1 MSDRSSRDESW
12 HAAFPKPLLDAL
24 GPVNPWHPVVMA
36 VTKTNDCLAEGFA
49 TVFGEWQTFLG
60 RRVQQDVLLWQ
71 NAAKSASPR
80 DVVAAQADFWQ
91 EAIADYWQEYATMS
105 KLLAGI
111 TGNVNVPGEN
121 CIARGRAALTIDK
134 SGMKVRPVALPLS
147 RGRLGLLRSRCSA
160 AA

>member
-71 NAAKSASPR
+71 NAAKRASPR

-105 KLLAGI
+105 KLAGI

-121 CIARGRAALTIDK
+121 CIARGRAASPSTRAARK
-134 SGMKVRPVALPLS
+134 CGQ
-147 RGRLGLLRSRCSA
+147 LRFPYPPGV
-160 AA
+160 

>member
-71 NAAKSASPR
+71 NAAKRASPR

-121 CIARGRAALTIDK
+121 CIARGRAASPST
-134 SGMKVRPVALPLS
+134 R
-147 RGRLGLLRSRCSA
+147 A
-160 AA
+160 A